1 MKLLILTQI
10 VDFEDPTLG
19 FFHRWIE
26 EFAKHSEKIVV
37 ICLKEGTHNLPEN
50 VRVCSLGKEKGF
62 SRFRY
67 IYLFYKYI
75 FVERNNYNAVFVH
88 MNHEYVLLGGLWWR
102 LLRKKVAFW
111 YVHRAV
117 SLRLRLAT
125 LISNIIFSTSEESF
139 RIKTKKVNFIGHGI
153 DIQQFPFSTHQRKDI
168 LRVVS
173 VGRVS
178 SSKRIQEMIQT
189 INLLNSRG
197 VRSKLIIVGAPVTEA
212 DKKYTKKLQ
221 DEAHEDV
228 IWKGSVPHNKIQN
241 VLRDADVFINL
252 STTNSLDKAVLEAVS
267 SGLPVV
273 TSNIAFKSMLDP
285 YGLFVPTITPELISK
300 SILSSQEISTQEL
313 SKQIQSKHALNKL
326 IERIVKIISI

>member
-1 MKLLILTQI
+1 M
-10 VDFEDPTLG
+10 
-19 FFHRWIE
+19 
-26 EFAKHSEKIVV
+26 
-37 ICLKEGTHNLPEN
+37 
-50 VRVCSLGKEKGF
+50 
-62 SRFRY
+62 
-67 IYLFYKYI
+67 
-75 FVERNNYNAVFVH
+75 
-88 MNHEYVLLGGLWWR
+88 
-102 LLRKKVAFW
+102 RKKVAFW

-252 STTNSLDKAVLEAVS
+252 STTNSLDKAVLQDF
-267 SGLPVV
+267 L
-273 TSNIAFKSMLDP
+273 L
-285 YGLFVPTITPELISK
+285 LH
-300 SILSSQEISTQEL
+300 
-313 SKQIQSKHALNKL
+313 QIMHLNQC
-326 IERIVKIISI
+326 